1 MIYNVSFTASYLFYP
16 EEEGEQEFYDSAIR
30 GKFVGETGGTSLSF
44 PKLGRGPEI
53 AADTISVHE
62 KKIRRV
68 PTVRAS
74 PTLTQF
80 RTRPGCPRLPDPTP
94 HFEPFQTTDR
104 FSNANNLSPLSLSP
118 SFSLL
123 LELLRIER
131 SNRVRPRFV
140 IRNGIVNTNRE
151 YSLGNLGEKR
161 GATKKYSKES
171 SLYALRHVHE
181 QRNIFAKMDISMY
194 IYIYMYIPRF
204 IDSLSKLGPPLPPP
218 FLSMIYHSDPHSPLD
233 RFTQLLFPRWSEKW
247 EKGGRRKAAYRVE
260 NPG

>member
-94 HFEPFQTTDR
+94 HFEPFQTSDR
-104 FSNANNLSPLSLSP
+104 FSNANNLSPPLSLSFFLSP
-118 SFSLL
+118 T
-123 LELLRIER
+123 
-131 SNRVRPRFV
+131 RVT
-140 IRNGIVNTNRE
+140 TNR
-151 YSLGNLGEKR
+151 
-161 GATKKYSKES
+161 KKQPS
-171 SLYALRHVHE
+171 SPSVR
-181 QRNIFAKMDISMY
+181 
-194 IYIYMYIPRF
+194 
-204 IDSLSKLGPPLPPP
+204 DS
-218 FLSMIYHSDPHSPLD
+218 
-233 RFTQLLFPRWSEKW
+233 
-247 EKGGRRKAAYRVE
+247 
-260 NPG
+260 